1 MIVVSAQ
8 PLPRSLQ
15 ELLLLLHSSL
25 SDSSL
30 RFLTSPACF
39 RQASLA
45 ALPPSPSLAVARA
58 LQSLLFHTFSLPPCL
73 PTNATRVLVVAD
85 EIDESFLAAL
95 RELDVPVERATE
107 NASLERLA
115 AATARA
121 TVVVTLGEEAPAVM
135 MAPGAALVAFGGKES
150 AVRGVVAAPA
160 AESAEGVARTVEDVL
175 RNTLLA

>member
-1 MIVVSAQ
+1 MRVS
-8 PLPRSLQ
+8 
-15 ELLLLLHSSL
+15 
-25 SDSSL
+25 
-30 RFLTSPACF
+30 SP
-39 RQASLA
+39 
-45 ALPPSPSLAVARA
+45 
-58 LQSLLFHTFSLPPCL
+58 
-73 PTNATRVLVVAD
+73 
-85 EIDESFLAAL
+85 

-150 AVRGVVAAPA
+150 AMRGVVAAPA

-175 RNTLLA
+175 RNTLLE

>member
-1 MIVVSAQ
+1 M
-8 PLPRSLQ
+8 
-15 ELLLLLHSSL
+15 
-25 SDSSL
+25 
-30 RFLTSPACF
+30 
-39 RQASLA
+39 
-45 ALPPSPSLAVARA
+45 
-58 LQSLLFHTFSLPPCL
+58 
-73 PTNATRVLVVAD
+73 LVVAD

-121 TVVVTLGEEAPAVM
+121 TVV

-175 RNTLLA
+175 RNTLLE